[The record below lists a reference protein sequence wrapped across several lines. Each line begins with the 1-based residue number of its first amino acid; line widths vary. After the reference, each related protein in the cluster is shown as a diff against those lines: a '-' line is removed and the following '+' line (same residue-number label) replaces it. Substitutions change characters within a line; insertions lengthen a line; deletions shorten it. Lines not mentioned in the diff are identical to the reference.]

1 MSNQSIMVLSC
12 QISIAVEGN
21 PPDVSG
27 TSIRRMPGCPIL
39 IGPRLLACAREDG
52 DVEVQWEEGIGVTIC
67 HKMLRIQID
76 SQAVH
81 LVILYIPFVV
91 NCSVNIPTAS
101 ES

>member
-27 TSIRRMPGCPIL
+27 TSIETDAKGCLPIL

-52 DVEVQWEEGIGVTIC
+52 DVEVQWEEGIGG
-67 HKMLRIQID
+67 
-76 SQAVH
+76 
-81 LVILYIPFVV
+81 
-91 NCSVNIPTAS
+91 
-101 ES
+101 